1 MTEKNNTGSERVQEY
16 YVGMDVH
23 KGKWVITIRCCGF
36 ALKTLVVDPS
46 VEVLM
51 KYLERNFPGGK
62 FTCTYEAGFC
72 GFWIARELKK
82 RGVECLVVNP
92 ADVPTRD
99 KERVNKKDK
108 VDSRKLARELEKG
121 NLEGIYIPD
130 EWMQRLK
137 SLGRLS
143 ISCGRDMTRI
153 KNRIKSHL
161 HLYGIEIPSHS
172 ECYHWSG
179 NFIRAL
185 EGMCRKCD
193 PFGDYM
199 NACIEKLKAERA
211 RQAGLLKKLRGYA
224 NSCGWG
230 EIIGRLISIPGI
242 GFKTA
247 ITLMTEIEDMR
258 RFKDLDSLCS
268 FVGLIPSCGGSGDRE
283 MDFGITRRHNTYL
296 RYLLVEAAWVIVRKD
311 KVLLETYNKFLSR
324 MTKQNAIIRIA
335 KKLLGR
341 IRYVWLNNKDYA
353 YCKV

>member
-1 MTEKNNTGSERVQEY
+1 
-16 YVGMDVH
+16 
-23 KGKWVITIRCCGF
+23 
-36 ALKTLVVDPS
+36 L
-46 VEVLM
+46 
-51 KYLERNFPGGK
+51 KYLDRNFAGGK
-62 FTCTYEAGFC
+62 YTCAYEAGFC

-82 RGVECLVVNP
+82 YGVECLVVNP

-199 NACIEKLKAERA
+199 NACIEKLKAERV

-224 NSCGWG
+224 HSCGWV
-230 EIIGRLISIPGI
+230 EILGRLISIPVVEGQDGRLWSFPFI
-242 GFKTA
+242 AGELHFYNIPNYLA
-247 ITLMTEIEDMR
+247 ASAESCMVPREIAE
-258 RFKDLDSLCS
+258 KDQL
-268 FVGLIPSCGGSGDRE
+268 E
-283 MDFGITRRHNTYL
+283 
-296 RYLLVEAAWVIVRKD
+296 IVKP
-311 KVLLETYNKFLSR
+311 
-324 MTKQNAIIRIA
+324 
-335 KKLLGR
+335 
-341 IRYVWLNNKDYA
+341 
-353 YCKV
+353 

>member
-1 MTEKNNTGSERVQEY
+1 MKAESNTGTGRVQEY
-16 YVGMDVH
+16 FIGMDVH
-23 KGKWVITIRCCGF
+23 KSKWVITIRCCGF

-230 EIIGRLISIPGI
+230 EILGRLISIPGI

-311 KVLLETYNKFLSR
+311 KVLLETYSKFLSR